1 VSAATDRRALEEFR
15 LRELLA
21 GAHWAGP
28 FPLVKTRTTTTNADA
43 ADLARAG
50 AASMSCVVA
59 EEQTAGRGRLD
70 REWVSPEF
78 GGLWMSVV
86 INNSDVD
93 PTRWMWLPLA
103 AGLAA
108 RDAIAEQSGIDVR
121 LKWPNDVV
129 LIAGGGEG
137 PLHKLGGVLSERL
150 SDVDA
155 FIVGIGINVAIT
167 EDELPTPEATS
178 LLVAGGRTDRE
189 ALLAGVLVELDARVS
204 QWRSGDP
211 LLEADYVRAC
221 ASIGRQVSARLP
233 DGETVAG
240 LAADI
245 APDGALVI
253 NTPDGKVLSIT
264 AGDVIHATITP

>member
-1 VSAATDRRALEEFR
+1 
-15 LRELLA
+15 
-21 GAHWAGP
+21 
-28 FPLVKTRTTTTNADA
+28 
-43 ADLARAG
+43 
-50 AASMSCVVA
+50 MSCVVA

-70 REWVSPEF
+70 RAWVSPEF

-86 INNSDVD
+86 IHNSEVD

-108 RDAIAEQSGIDVR
+108 RDAIAEESGVDVVV
-121 LKWPNDVV
+121 KWPNDVV
-129 LIAGGGEG
+129 LNASGGKGT
-137 PLHKLGGVLSERL
+137 LRKLGGVLSERL
-150 SDVDA
+150 SEIDA

-167 EDELPTPEATS
+167 GEELPTPEASS

-189 ALLAGVLVELDARVS
+189 ALLTAVLVQLDARVS

-211 LLEADYVRAC
+211 LLEVDYLRAC

-233 DGETVAG
+233 DGETVSG

-253 NTPDGKVLSIT
+253 NTPDGKVHTIT

>member
-1 VSAATDRRALEEFR
+1 VSAATDRRALEELR

-21 GAHWAGP
+21 GAHWTGP
-28 FPLVKTRTTTTNADA
+28 FPVLKTSTTTTNADA

-70 REWVSPEF
+70 RVWVSPEF

-86 INNSDVD
+86 IHNSDVD
-93 PTRWMWLPLA
+93 PARWMWLPLA

-108 RDAIAEQSGIDVR
+108 RDAIVDQSGIDVA
-121 LKWPNDVV
+121 LKWPNDLV
-129 LIAGGGEG
+129 LNPQESQGALRKI
-137 PLHKLGGVLSERL
+137 GGVLSERL
-150 SDVDA
+150 SDIDA

-167 EDELPTPEATS
+167 DDELPTREASS

-189 ALLAGVLVELDARVS
+189 ELLAGVLVALDARVS

-211 LLEADYVRAC
+211 LLEVDYLRAC

-233 DGETVAG
+233 GGETVTG

>member
-1 VSAATDRRALEEFR
+1 MEGRV
-15 LRELLA
+15 RELLVA
-21 GAHWAGP
+21 AHWTGP
-28 FPLVKTRTTTTNADA
+28 FPVIKTSTTTTNADA

-70 REWVSPEF
+70 RAWVSPEF

-86 INNSDVD
+86 IRDSDVD
-93 PTRWMWLPLA
+93 PARWTWLPLA

-108 RDAIAEQSGIDVR
+108 RDAIAEQSGIDVA

-129 LIAGGGEG
+129 LNPREG
-137 PLHKLGGVLSERL
+137 QGTLGKLGGVLSERL

-155 FIVGIGINVAIT
+155 FVVGIGINVAI
-167 EDELPTPEATS
+167 EDDELPTPEASS

-189 ALLAGVLVELDARVS
+189 ALLAAVLGQLDARVS

-211 LLEADYVRAC
+211 LLEVDYLRAC

-233 DGETVAG
+233 DGEIVAG
-240 LAADI
+240 LASDI

-253 NTPDGKVLSIT
+253 NTPEGKVQSIT

>member
-1 VSAATDRRALEEFR
+1 
-15 LRELLA
+15 
-21 GAHWAGP
+21 
-28 FPLVKTRTTTTNADA
+28 
-43 ADLARAG
+43 
-50 AASMSCVVA
+50 MSCVVA

-70 REWVSPEF
+70 RAWVSPEF

-86 INNSDVD
+86 IRDSDVD
-93 PTRWMWLPLA
+93 PARWTWLPLA

-108 RDAIAEQSGIDVR
+108 RDAIAEQSGIDVA
-121 LKWPNDVV
+121 LKWPNDLV
-129 LIAGGGEG
+129 LNPREG
-137 PLHKLGGVLSERL
+137 QATLGKLGGVLSERL

-155 FIVGIGINVAIT
+155 FIVGVGINVAIT
-167 EDELPTPEATS
+167 AEELPTPEASS

-189 ALLAGVLVELDARVS
+189 ALLAAVLGQLDARVS
-204 QWRSGDP
+204 QWRLGDP
-211 LLEADYVRAC
+211 LLEVDYLRAC
-221 ASIGRQVSARLP
+221 VSIGRQVSARLP
-233 DGETVAG
+233 NGEILAG

>member
-1 VSAATDRRALEEFR
+1 VI
-15 LRELLA
+15 
-21 GAHWAGP
+21 
-28 FPLVKTRTTTTNADA
+28 KTSTSTTNVDA
-43 ADLARAG
+43 ADLVRAG
-50 AASMSCVVA
+50 AVSMSCVVA

-70 REWVSPEF
+70 RAWVSPQF

-86 INNSDVD
+86 IRDSDVD
-93 PTRWMWLPLA
+93 PARWTWLPLA

-108 RDAIAEQSGIDVR
+108 RDAIAEQSGIDVA
-121 LKWPNDVV
+121 LKWPNDLV
-129 LIAGGGEG
+129 LNPREG
-137 PLHKLGGVLSERL
+137 QGTLRKLGGVLSERL

-155 FIVGIGINVAIT
+155 FIVGIGINVAI
-167 EDELPTPEATS
+167 EDDELPTPEASS
-178 LLVAGGRTDRE
+178 LLVAGGSTDRE

-211 LLEADYVRAC
+211 LLEVNYLRAC

-253 NTPDGKVLSIT
+253 NTPDGKVRSII